1 MVSSI
6 KDPDALAEEVCRVN
20 IISSDVRDVL
30 SFFGDAEA
38 KTRSLLQIIEGK
50 VKGQPNCFHHFLA
63 ALRSI
68 PDLSQLASVLLHSHG
83 ECLIISKDILYS
95 VSIITDHKLTGK
107 HPAVTSQL
115 QDASHHAC
123 ASASMMSSME
133 TRSDQCD
140 DDQSVVPSHSHAD
153 EQGLSYFIYFVGYD
167 IISGH
172 SFQLE
177 VTCAHACE
185 CKLVHK
191 GQGHTVVKVQPP
203 QVKCHEVMYIVRFFW
218 KTA

>member
-6 KDPDALAEEVCRVN
+6 KDPDALAKEVCRVN

-83 ECLIISKDILYS
+83 ECLIISKGHFYP

-107 HPAVTSQL
+107 YPAVTSQL
-115 QDASHHAC
+115 QDASLYVC
-123 ASASMMSSME
+123 ASASMMSSMD
-133 TRSDQCD
+133 TGSDQCD
-140 DDQSVVPSHSHAD
+140 DDQSVVSSHSHAV
-153 EQGLSYFIYFVGYD
+153 EQG
-167 IISGH
+167 
-172 SFQLE
+172 
-177 VTCAHACE
+177 
-185 CKLVHK
+185 
-191 GQGHTVVKVQPP
+191 
-203 QVKCHEVMYIVRFFW
+203 
-218 KTA
+218 